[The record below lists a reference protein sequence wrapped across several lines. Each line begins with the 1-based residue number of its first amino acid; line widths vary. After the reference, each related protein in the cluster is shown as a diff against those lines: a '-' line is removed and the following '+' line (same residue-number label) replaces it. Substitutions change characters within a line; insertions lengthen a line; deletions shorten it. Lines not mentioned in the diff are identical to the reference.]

1 MTAVPTPWSVEQ
13 FVAWE
18 EEQEDRYEFVDGV
31 IRMMVGGTAAHSTII
46 GNVFS
51 LLRHQLTGKPCRPFV
66 ETPKIVTDHF
76 AAYPDVMVVCNRV
89 SDATTVVKDPSV
101 GVEVLSNSTR
111 SYDLSSKWDG
121 YRRVG
126 SLSHGVFVDST
137 KVRVDVWSRDGTGWH
152 VETLE
157 SLDAVAELPAIGCR
171 LALADV
177 YAETEI
183 LPPA

>member
-1 MTAVPTPWSVEQ
+1 MTAVPKPWSVEQ

-31 IRMMVGGTAAHSTII
+31 IRMMVGGTVAHSTII
-46 GNVFS
+46 GNVFAH
-51 LLRHQLTGKPCRPFV
+51 LRQQLAGKPCRPFV
-66 ETPKIVTDHF
+66 DTPKIVTDHF
-76 AAYPDVMVVCNRV
+76 AAYPDVMVVCDHLKDG
-89 SDATTVVKDPSV
+89 STVIKDPSV
-101 GVEVLSNSTR
+101 VVEVLSSATR
-111 SYDLSSKWDG
+111 SFDVSAKWDG
-121 YRRVG
+121 YRRLT
-126 SLSHGVFVDST
+126 SLSHGVFIDT
-137 KVRVDVWSRDGTGWH
+137 NKVRVDVWSRDGTGWH

>member
-1 MTAVPTPWSVEQ
+1 MTAVPKPWSVEQ

-101 GVEVLSNSTR
+101 VVEVLSNSTR

-137 KVRVDVWSRDGTGWH
+137 KVRVDVWSRDGPGGH
-152 VETLE
+152 VATLA
-157 SLDAVAELPAIGCR
+157 SHDAGGERRAIGCR
-171 LALADV
+171 LGGADG
-177 YAETEI
+177 YAEPAN
-183 LPPA
+183 LPP